1 MGIEVLLK
9 FYYCHCYTWNSLAKY
24 QHILHSKIISV
35 HDIMLNDSGF
45 FFIVIIIIHGTVW
58 ANPLFHILRVHCIIN
73 VWAYCNILSNRMS

>member
-24 QHILHSKIISV
+24 QHILHIKIISV

-45 FFIVIIIIHGTVW
+45 FFIVIIIHGTV
-58 ANPLFHILRVHCIIN
+58 
-73 VWAYCNILSNRMS
+73 

>member
-35 HDIMLNDSGF
+35 HDIMLNDSVF
-45 FFIVIIIIHGTVW
+45 FYCYHYYTWNRLGKSLIRYTES
-58 ANPLFHILRVHCIIN
+58 PLYHKCLG
-73 VWAYCNILSNRMS
+73 LL